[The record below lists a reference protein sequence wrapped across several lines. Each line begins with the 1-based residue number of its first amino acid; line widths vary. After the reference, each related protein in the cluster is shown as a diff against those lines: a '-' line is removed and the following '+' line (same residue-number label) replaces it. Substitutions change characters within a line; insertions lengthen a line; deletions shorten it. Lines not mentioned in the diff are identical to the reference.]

1 MQLKYIKRGS
11 SCVSLCWVCS
21 EPCQCN
27 FMSFNHQ
34 SKLQW
39 LCHNRMQRSFWPFRP
54 FRFLFFSCRNNYEF
68 RKSRKSQKEEKTTTW
83 FPYFQL
89 PLQPSIH
96 QSSFSYLNQVHEGA
110 LEPTPNWLKGW
121 NTHLDRSHLC
131 HRERQTITIA
141 HNYSSFIVSLELL
154 LNLTCM
160 SLDCGREP

>member
-11 SCVSLCWVCS
+11 SCVSLCWVGS

-34 SKLQW
+34 SELQW
-39 LCHNRMQRSFWPFRP
+39 LCHNGMQRPFWP
-54 FRFLFFSCRNNYEF
+54 FRFLFFSAETIMNLEKVENHK
-68 RKSRKSQKEEKTTTW
+68 RKRKQQHDFHIFSCHCNH
-83 FPYFQL
+83 
-89 PLQPSIH
+89 PSIH

-121 NTHLDRSHLC
+121 DTHLDRSHLC
-131 HRERQTITIA
+131 HRERQTITLA

>member
-1 MQLKYIKRGS
+1 MQLKYIERGS

-34 SKLQW
+34 SELQW
-39 LCHNRMQRSFWPFRP
+39 LCHNGMQRPFWPFG
-54 FRFLFFSCRNNYEF
+54 FLFFFFCRNNYEF
-68 RKSRKSQKEEKTTTW
+68 RKSRKSQRKEKTTTW

-121 NTHLDRSHLC
+121 DTHLDRSHLC
-131 HRERQTITIA
+131 HRETKQLLLLTITA
-141 HNYSSFIVSLELL
+141 PSL
-154 LNLTCM
+154 
-160 SLDCGREP
+160 SV